1 MGNTNV
7 NFDTNR
13 FIETSS
19 ARQLNNG
26 TMMFMDIQNPGVYY
40 SANRN
45 GVINRIIKTN
55 EKVVTTANDNTTT
68 TINRSKTRYSCI
80 NYRRPNNG
88 EFVKLHRFNDQLR
101 RIQQVA
107 ENYDG
112 SNITGVYYT
121 DTKTIVVTPK

>member
-1 MGNTNV
+1 
-7 NFDTNR
+7 
-13 FIETSS
+13 
-19 ARQLNNG
+19 
-26 TMMFMDIQNPGVYY
+26 MFMDTFNPGVYY

-45 GVINRIIKTN
+45 GNINRIIKTN
-55 EKVVTTANDNTTT
+55 EKIVTTSNNDT
-68 TINRSKTRYSCI
+68 TITTNRSRTKYSCV

-121 DTKTIVVTPK
+121 DTETIVVTPK